1 MGIAG
6 HSLDGLYLVQNVDN
20 NQIQT
25 VFCSFGT
32 SGKFEYGKISKTK
45 INFVQKNSSCPQL
58 IGNVDVKTTNVHF
71 YVQRKSSFT
80 TPYAVIPFESEVL
93 NLGNGMDSNT
103 GVFTAPLAGTYYFQ
117 FSGITNNN
125 LEILLQV
132 NGQNIALSAIDLS
145 FTNGASFYTGV
156 TLTASVQLK
165 ANDQV
170 NLYNNGD
177 GELYQPGAGVDVPN
191 THFTGWLVDEDL

>member
-1 MGIAG
+1 M
-6 HSLDGLYLVQNVDN
+6 
-20 NQIQT
+20 
-25 VFCSFGT
+25 
-32 SGKFEYGKISKTK
+32 KTK
-45 INFVQKNSSCPQL
+45 TILFFKKYSTVTQQL
-58 IGNVDVKTTNVHF
+58 IENVDVKTTNVHF

-80 TPYAVIPFESEVL
+80 IPNAVIPFESEVL
-93 NLGNGMDSNT
+93 NVGNGMDRTT
-103 GVFTAPLAGTYYFQ
+103 GVFTAPLTGTYYFQ

-165 ANDQV
+165 ANDRV
-170 NLYNNGD
+170 NLYNNGE
-177 GELYQPGAGVDVPN
+177 GELYQPGDGVDVPN